1 MRAKTLVTGASGF
14 IGRQLVRQLIEA
26 GERVRIICRHPE
38 VLAREHGPRL
48 EVVQGGILDRTAMTR
63 AMDGV
68 GTVFHLAGC
77 ARAWSRNPGEFWDVN
92 VAGTELLL
100 DLASRAGV
108 DRIVHV
114 STVLTLPELRRTWLP
129 DGIRK
134 PTEYEHTKLMGEQ
147 LVQSYVASGG
157 DAVIVHPT
165 RVYGPGPLTDANG
178 VAKMIALYLA
188 GRFRVRVADGDVLG
202 NYAHVADVACGMILA
217 AHWGRSGAHYVLG
230 GENASIRDLFELVAE
245 LSGVRHRMV
254 AVPPRA
260 AIGVG
265 HLSEF
270 WGRLG
275 GQVPITADWVRVY
288 LEDQGVDITPTVRE
302 LGYAP
307 RPLRTGIAQTLEWLG
322 CRAVLE
328 QELAA

>member
-14 IGRQLVRQLIEA
+14 IGRQLVRQLVDA
-26 GERVRIICRHPE
+26 GERVRIICRHPDA
-38 VLAREHGPRL
+38 LIREHGSL
-48 EVVQGGILDRTAMTR
+48 VEAVQGDIIDRDAMVR

-77 ARAWSRNPGEFWDVN
+77 ARAWSRNPREFWDVN
-92 VAGTELLL
+92 VTGTELLL
-100 DLASRAGV
+100 ELASRAGV

-129 DGIRK
+129 DGNRK
-134 PTEYEHTKLMGEQ
+134 PTEYEHTKLMGER
-147 LVQSYVASGG
+147 LVLSFKASGG

-178 VAKMIALYLA
+178 VTKMIALYLA
-188 GRFRVRVADGDVLG
+188 GRFRLRVADGDVPG
-202 NYAHVADVACGMILA
+202 NYAHVEDVVRGMILA

-230 GENASIRDLFELVAE
+230 GENASIRDLFELVME
-245 LSGVRHRMV
+245 LTGVKRRMM
-254 AVPPRA
+254 AVPPTA

-275 GQVPITADWVRVY
+275 GQVLITADWVRVY
-288 LEDQGVDITPTVRE
+288 LEDQGVDITPTARE

-307 RPLRTGIAQTLEWLG
+307 RPLRVGLAQTLDWLG
-322 CRAVLE
+322 AGRAE
-328 QELAA
+328 ELAA

>member
-14 IGRQLVRQLIEA
+14 IGRQLVRQLVDA
-26 GERVRIICRHPE
+26 GERVRIICRHPDA
-38 VLAREHGPRL
+38 LIREHGSLVEAVR
-48 EVVQGGILDRTAMTR
+48 GDIIDRDAMVR

-77 ARAWSRNPGEFWDVN
+77 ARAWSRNPREFWDVN
-92 VAGTELLL
+92 VTGTELLL
-100 DLASRAGV
+100 ELASRAGA

-134 PTEYEHTKLMGEQ
+134 PTEYEHTKLMGER
-147 LVQSYVASGG
+147 LVLSYIASGG

-178 VAKMIALYLA
+178 ATKMIALYLA
-188 GRFRVRVADGDVLG
+188 GRFRLRVADGDVPG
-202 NYAHVADVACGMILA
+202 NYAHVEDVARGMILA

-275 GQVPITADWVRVY
+275 GQVVITADWVRVY
-288 LEDQGVDITPTVRE
+288 LEDQGVDITPTTRE

-307 RPLRTGIAQTLEWLG
+307 RPLRAGIAQTLAWLG
-322 CRAVLE
+322 AIRE